1 MLLIDRFWQPV
12 NILPILKPVEIVDVG
27 AAYMQCS
34 EAVLTEN
41 HGRCV
46 RMCLINCSYHLLE
59 HVVLLYEKKT
69 DLDLRVLAQP
79 DLSQNCAEC

>member
-1 MLLIDRFWQPV
+1 MLVIDRFWQPV

-27 AAYMQCS
+27 AAYMQFS
-34 EAVLTEN
+34 EAVVTKH
-41 HGRCV
+41 HGLLV
-46 RMCLINCSYHLLE
+46 RMCPINCSYHLLE
-59 HVVLLYEKKT
+59 HVVRLYEKKT

>member
-34 EAVLTEN
+34 EAVLTEH
-41 HGRCV
+41 HGLFV
-46 RMCLINCSYHLLE
+46 RMCMINYSYHLLE
-59 HVVLLYEKKT
+59 HGVRLYEKKT
-69 DLDLRVLAQP
+69 DLYLSVLAQP